1 MNRLVKGRTTFII
14 AHRLTTII
22 NADQIFVLSAGTV
35 IESGTHH
42 ELLRK
47 VGTYRNL
54 YDGQFK
60 AVLDTRPLGTSV
72 A

>member
-1 MNRLVKGRTTFII
+1 MK
-14 AHRLTTII
+14 TTITAMR
-22 NADQIFVLSAGTV
+22 ADIIHVMENGAV